1 MNDHQSTPTTHRR
14 GFIGTLAAGAAA
26 LGLSALTAPLN
37 KLQAMPGAGSLS
49 NSELDAFFNSLNG
62 KHKMVFDATQP
73 HEIFPFAW
81 PKVFLMSNEKT
92 GSVPADCSVM
102 VVLRHSAIGYAM
114 EDRLWA
120 KYNFGELFQANDPKT
135 KAPSTRNP
143 FWKPQTGDFSAPGLG
158 NIAIGINELQEQGV
172 KFCVCETAMTVYS
185 AVVADQMKKDAAE
198 IRKDWMAGVLPGI
211 KPVPSGVWA
220 LGRAQERGCG
230 YIFTG

>member
-1 MNDHQSTPTTHRR
+1 MNKLNLSETTHRR
-14 GFIGTLAAGAAA
+14 GFLGTLAAGAAA
-26 LGLSALTAPLN
+26 LGLSAIATPLR
-37 KLQAMPGAGSLS
+37 LQAMPDGGTVS
-49 NSELDAFFNSLNG
+49 NSELEAWFGSMNG
-62 KHKMVFDATQP
+62 KHKMVFDATHP

-81 PKVFLMSNEKT
+81 PKVFLMTNEKT
-92 GSVPADCSVM
+92 GSPPAECNAM

-120 KYNFGELFQANDPKT
+120 KYNLGEIFEANDPKT
-135 KAPSTRNP
+135 GKPSMRNP

-185 AVVADQMKKDAAE
+185 AVVGDKMKKDPTE
-198 IRKDWMAGVLPGI
+198 IRNEWMAGLLPGI

-230 YIFTG
+230 YCFTG